1 MRGIHTE
8 KEGILAWCGRGQ
20 MWPESRPHKCGCS
33 LRPPNTFGDLL
44 VLRSQLRLP
53 GNLVRTGVSEGE
65 REWQAEPRSV
75 ERRGRLKQQ
84 QAFQKQVPLGAVSI
98 LPGPLPGFSRASLPG
113 NSEICPSSP
122 LTASAP
128 QPLGDASGRLR
139 RRQNLFPDPIQR
151 WGLPVRDLHSHR
163 RHRLQGEVAAGS
175 SSQQPAGGLQLRPR
189 GAVLSLPTLF
199 LRTVVAHCSE
209 GTRGG
214 SPRDHRGARL
224 EESWLGGLLAPQQD
238 IRSERLSLKIL
249 PLSGARTSHHVS

>member
-1 MRGIHTE
+1 MPLQTIESHLHQILMHSLGWESLSEILTLPLLGGTALPASAHMRGIHTE

-139 RRQNLFPDPIQR
+139 RRQNLFPDR
-151 WGLPVRDLHSHR
+151 S
-163 RHRLQGEVAAGS
+163 A
-175 SSQQPAGGLQLRPR
+175 
-189 GAVLSLPTLF
+189 F
-199 LRTVVAHCSE
+199 SE
-209 GTRGG
+209 
-214 SPRDHRGARL
+214 H
-224 EESWLGGLLAPQQD
+224 
-238 IRSERLSLKIL
+238 L
-249 PLSGARTSHHVS
+249 PLSPLLQRAGSKGPSHRCQVHTPPPRRARLSHSREGWGSNQNNVMNLRMSKGEDT